1 MPAQIHGLVE
11 KDGMFKGKHLSMD
24 RDTDG
29 AVLLRLDPVGGNKP
43 FCLPLLWEEM
53 GRALDLLHGE
63 GRSPL
68 LLIQGSKR
76 GFLSGWSPEWLAQ
89 DRLDKVWPAAN
100 ETMRSVLQKLV
111 NLPIPSIAV
120 IHGPCLGEGLEL
132 ALAADYRIAWDQP
145 KLQLGFLVDERGLV
159 PEGDM
164 LVRLAS
170 LVGLEHAA
178 NLVSGGQWL
187 GGQQANAWGLVDGL
201 AKDDATLKGLIHL
214 TMGQAISR
222 GKRVLSGLPLRGW
235 RQKIWESHPPGRA
248 LLRRAIE
255 RRVSARSMEDAPAPR
270 EALAL
275 LSPNKG
281 QLASEL
287 NHKLFTGF
295 APKQLLAFQ
304 ATYERW
310 QQTRPAKVTVR
321 GMVLLASESPAAIR
335 MLARHAQKGGEGCF
349 ADSLLKNATPEALG
363 RVTLGLKMALPKRQ
377 AAKALARIGQTGPT
391 GDASLILGTEPLH
404 PGSSTPLLAFN
415 EALDPENFTP
425 AIRAGTVQLG
435 ERPPFVLCEDKSQ
448 AAATAAWLESTGS
461 MVRFVPSGKELLC
474 GMLAWVLW
482 DEIIHLAVMGLDPLA
497 QEADWKRFGIRPG
510 PLETLDHQG
519 LAFAKQMEQS
529 WRATRLGI
537 TLSFATELLE
547 GGFGGWPG
555 RKGFLIRLAGR
566 HVANA
571 LAVNRV
577 RQSYQATNPA
587 SDPLWQALAKAA
599 KLREARERVL
609 LRLASAA
616 ATLLDG
622 SGLQEAEFD
631 AITVA
636 GLGWP
641 AHRPGILAWARTR
654 GWKSVNE
661 GLNRLAT
668 LGANRYL
675 PSREAKL
682 LAGGG

>member
-1 MPAQIHGLVE
+1 
-11 KDGMFKGKHLSMD
+11 MFKGKHLSMD

-43 FCLPLLWEEM
+43 FCLPVLWEEM
-53 GRALDLLHGE
+53 DRALDLLTSDS
-63 GRSPL
+63 RVPL

-76 GFLSGWSPEWLAQ
+76 GFLSGWAPEWLAQ
-89 DRLDKVWPAAN
+89 DRIHKVWPEAN
-100 ETMRSVLQKLV
+100 ATLRRVLRKLAD
-111 NLPIPSIAV
+111 LPIPSIAV

-145 KLQLGFLVDERGLV
+145 RLQLGFLVDERGLV

-164 LVRLAS
+164 LARLTS
-170 LVGLEHAA
+170 LVGFEHAA

-222 GKRVLSGLPLRGW
+222 GKRALSGLPLRGW

-255 RRVSARSMEDAPAPR
+255 RRVSARLMEEAPAPK
-270 EALAL
+270 EALTL
-275 LSPNKG
+275 LLPKKG

-310 QQTRPAKVTVR
+310 QQTRPAKVTAR

-335 MLARHAQKGGEGCF
+335 MLARHAQKGGQGSF
-349 ADSLLKNATPEALG
+349 AELLLKNATPEALG

-377 AAKALARIGQTGPT
+377 AAKALARIGQAGPT
-391 GDASLILGTEPLH
+391 GDAALILGTEPLH
-404 PGSSTPLLAFN
+404 PGSPTPLLAFN
-415 EALDPENFTP
+415 EPHHPKQFTS
-425 AIRAGTVQLG
+425 AIRAGAVQVG

-448 AAATAAWLESTGS
+448 AAVTAAWLESTGS
-461 MVRFVPSGKELLC
+461 IVRFVPSGKELLC

-482 DEIIHLAVMGLDPLA
+482 DEILHLAAMGLDLLA

-519 LAFAKQMEQS
+519 LAFAQQMEKS
-529 WRATRLGI
+529 WRATGLGI
-537 TLSFATELLE
+537 PFSWATELVDA
-547 GGFGGWPG
+547 GFGGWPG
-555 RKGFLIRLAGR
+555 RKGILIRLAGR
-566 HVANA
+566 HVANPLA
-571 LAVNRV
+571 LNRI
-577 RQSYQATNPA
+577 RQCYQATQPA
-587 SDPLWQALAKAA
+587 TDPLWQALAKTA

-616 ATLLDG
+616 ATLHQG
-622 SGLQEAEFD
+622 SGLEEAEFD
-631 AITVA
+631 AFAVA

-641 AHRPGILAWARTR
+641 AHRPGILGWARAR

-661 GLNRLAT
+661 GLARLAAT
-668 LGANRYL
+668 GAGRYI
-675 PSREAKL
+675 PSATDN
-682 LAGGG
+682 